1 MQAFLRGWAI
11 IASLVCASAHA
22 QPACST
28 DQPEDPDYRQ
38 DSAADWPIEAGR
50 LAATPRLASREG
62 GSLTLSVDGGRTVSL
77 SDCPYGDG
85 GYRFLYER
93 YDQSGAFHVVR
104 QLARD
109 DIFYRLVLMHGGAVV
124 SLPGLPIWTSE
135 RTRFLSIGCS
145 LEPARATLSIQAP
158 GNDGLVTEAE
168 FPLPC
173 ERESCSARFDHQ
185 SWIAVTCVP
194 RDDTG
199 KRGSEFVLIRDP
211 AGRWN
216 RFGR

>member
-1 MQAFLRGWAI
+1 MRALLVGSAI
-11 IASLVCASAHA
+11 IGALLCASALA
-22 QPACST
+22 QPACPG

-38 DSAADWPIEAGR
+38 DSAVDWPIEAGR
-50 LAATPRLASREG
+50 LAVNPRLASREG

-77 SDCPYGDG
+77 SDCPYGDD

-104 QLARD
+104 RLARD
-109 DIFYRLVLMHGGAVV
+109 DVSYRLVLMRTGTVV

-135 RTRFLSIGCS
+135 RTRFLTIGCS
-145 LEPARATLSIQAP
+145 LDPPRAALSIQAP
-158 GNDGLVTEAE
+158 GNDGLVSEAD

-185 SWIAVTCVP
+185 SWISVTCVP
-194 RDDTG
+194 RDETS